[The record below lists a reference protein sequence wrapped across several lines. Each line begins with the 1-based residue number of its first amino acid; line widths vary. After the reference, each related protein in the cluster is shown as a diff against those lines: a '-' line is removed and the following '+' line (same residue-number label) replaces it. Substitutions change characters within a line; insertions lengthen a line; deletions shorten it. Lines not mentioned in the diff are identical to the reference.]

1 MQRILRSI
9 AMATALAAALGTSAD
24 AADFC
29 IDEGGSIFVGQAF
42 KVPGKGKCKT
52 WKGFL
57 LVPGLP
63 VAISAGTG
71 CTTSD
76 GSALKLHVVSSRAAD
91 FSSSYITMPLPSLTG
106 GTNDEIVPELSSKR
120 THFTGLTAAPCD
132 PKKVPVP

>member
-1 MQRILRSI
+1 MDRIFRSI
-9 AMATALAAALGTSAD
+9 ALATALATALPAAAR

-29 IDEGGSIFVGQAF
+29 IDEGGSIFVAQGF
-42 KVPGKGKCKT
+42 KVPDKGKCKT

-76 GSALKLHVVSSRAAD
+76 GSALKLHLVSSRAAD

-106 GTNDEIVPELSSKR
+106 GTNDEIVPELGSTR
-120 THFTGLTAAPCD
+120 VHFTGLTAGPCN

>member
-1 MQRILRSI
+1 MKRILCSI
-9 AMATALAAALGTSAD
+9 AMATVLTTSLGTAAH

-29 IDEGGSIFVGQAF
+29 VDEGGVIFVGQGF

-57 LVPGLP
+57 LVPGLA
-63 VAISAGTG
+63 VSISAGTG

-76 GSALKLHVVSSRAAD
+76 GSALKLHVVSSRATD

-106 GTNDEIVPELSSKR
+106 GTNDEVVPEFGPGRS
-120 THFTGLTAAPCD
+120 HFTGLTAGPCD
-132 PKKVPVP
+132 PK